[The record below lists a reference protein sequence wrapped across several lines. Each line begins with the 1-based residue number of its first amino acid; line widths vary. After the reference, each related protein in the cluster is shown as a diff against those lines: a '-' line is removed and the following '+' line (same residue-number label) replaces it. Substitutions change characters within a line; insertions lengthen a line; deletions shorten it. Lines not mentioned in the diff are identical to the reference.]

1 MQLLRNNPVSLYKQ
15 IADHLRHNI
24 AQGSY
29 EPTGRLPSEAQIME
43 QFAVSRV
50 TVRLALDDLENEG
63 LIERRKGKGTFVVGK
78 QVRHRI
84 DTLRS
89 FHESLKIQGLDATM
103 RMIDVQAID
112 TPTSLIPHFG
122 PRCTRL
128 IRLHLVSNEPVALGR
143 SFLPQFISTLDVEV
157 IERNPTYALVDAQSE
172 EKIISAEI
180 EIGAKVVDAAI
191 AGPLWVEAGAFLL
204 VMERASFFD
213 SGARAEKSEFYIRP
227 ERYKFILAS
236 QLA

>member
-1 MQLLRNNPVSLYKQ
+1 MQLIRNNPVSLYKQ
-15 IADHLRHNI
+15 IADHLRQNI
-24 AQGSY
+24 AQRSY
-29 EPTGRLPSEAQIME
+29 EPTGRLPSEAQIMA

-50 TVRLALDDLENEG
+50 TVRLALDDLANEG
-63 LIERRKGKGTFVVGK
+63 LIERRKGKGTFVAGK

-103 RMIDVQAID
+103 RMIDVQVID
-112 TPTSLIPHFG
+112 TPTSLVPHFG
-122 PRCTRL
+122 PQCTRL
-128 IRLHLVSNEPVALGR
+128 IRLHLVSNEPVALAR
-143 SFLPQFISTLDVEV
+143 SFLPQFISTLDADV
-157 IERNPTYALVDAQSE
+157 IESNPTYVLVDAQSK
-172 EKIISAEI
+172 EKIISADI

-191 AGPLWVEAGAFLL
+191 AAPLGVEAGAVMLM
-204 VMERASFFD
+204 MERASFYN
-213 SGARAEKSEFYIRP
+213 SGACAEKSEFYIRP